1 MSAAAP
7 RFGQKLATVATEQL
21 AKFGRDTPGIALAVL
36 SSGDGFEVAS
46 YRAERAVSAKMAAMG
61 SSLQALSEA
70 ITREAGLKGARR
82 LIIESD
88 DGCVLALGVADSKPA
103 LSLVVVADKSASL
116 GHLLWSAKICCT
128 SVSRAITA
136 T

>member
-1 MSAAAP
+1 MSAPP
-7 RFGQKLATVATEQL
+7 RFAQRLVEVSAQQL
-21 AKFGRDTPGIALAVL
+21 AKFGSETPGIALAVL
-36 SSGDGFEVAS
+36 SSGDGFEIAS
-46 YRAERAVSAKMAAMG
+46 HRADKAVSAKIAAMG

-70 ITREAGLKGARR
+70 ITREAGLKDARR

-88 DGCVLALGVADSKPA
+88 NGCVLAMGIGGTNPS

-128 SVSRAITA
+128 SISRAIA
-136 T
+136 G

>member
-1 MSAAAP
+1 MSGP
-7 RFGQKLATVATEQL
+7 RFAPKVVSASNEQL
-21 AKFGRDTPGIALAVL
+21 ARFGRETPGIALAVL

-46 YRAERAVSAKMAAMG
+46 YRADRATSARIAAMG

-70 ITREAGLKGARR
+70 ITREAGLTGGRR

-88 DGCVLALGVADSKPA
+88 DGCVLAIGIAESRPA

-128 SVSRAITA
+128 SVGRAFQG
-136 T
+136 

>member
-1 MSAAAP
+1 MSAAT
-7 RFGQKLATVATEQL
+7 RFGARLTSVSTEQL
-21 AKFGRDTPGIALAVL
+21 AKFGRETPGIALAVL

-46 YRAERAVSAKMAAMG
+46 YRASKEESARIAAIG

-70 ITREAGLKGARR
+70 ITREAGLKGARK

-88 DGCVLALGVADSKPA
+88 DGCVLAIGIADTTPS
-103 LSLVVVADKSASL
+103 LSLVIVADKSASL

-128 SVSRAITA
+128 SVSRAVQGA
-136 T
+136 

>member
-1 MSAAAP
+1 MSNAP
-7 RFGQKLATVATEQL
+7 FSQKLVGVAAEQL
-21 AKFGRDTPGIALAVL
+21 EKFGRDTPGITLAVL

-46 YRAERAVSAKMAAMG
+46 YRAERATSAKIAAMG

-70 ITREAGLKGARR
+70 ITREAKLHGARK

-88 DGCVLALGVADSKPA
+88 DGSVLSLGIADSKPV

-128 SVSRAITA
+128 SIGYALHGK
-136 T
+136 

>member
-1 MSAAAP
+1 MSQTP
-7 RFGQKLATVATEQL
+7 RFGQKLATVSSEVL
-21 AKFGRDTPGIALAVL
+21 AKFGRETPGIAMAVL

-46 YRAERAVSAKMAAMG
+46 YRADRAVSAKMAAMG

-70 ITREAGLKGARR
+70 ITREAGLKGARK

-88 DGCVLALGVADSKPA
+88 DGCVLAVGIADSKPS
-103 LSLVVVADKSASL
+103 LSLVIVADKSASL

-128 SVSRAITA
+128 SVSRAVA
-136 T
+136 GS